1 MTCLEWSQSSWG
13 LPVCEAEAIKAFRN
27 LTGKTIYETR
37 IWLDSSEIL
46 GSSSDGIPDSAAL
59 LFGKPGI
66 HRQGNMTIE
75 EAVNTSLSSVWRKRR
90 LPVPWKRGMST
101 GRCKGKF
108 IFLHRQFCSFMW
120 TTKDIVVLKITRDD
134 TWAENFRKLTL
145 FYLMHPFPKVVEG

>member
-27 LTGKTIYETR
+27 LTQKTVYETR

-46 GSSSDGIPDSAAL
+46 GSSSDGIPDIAAL
-59 LFGKPGI
+59 CLGSQVSIDRGEYDNWRSSKHLFIICLEKTEVASPLENGHVNWKV
-66 HRQGNMTIE
+66 QGEIY
-75 EAVNTSLSSVWRKRR
+75 
-90 LPVPWKRGMST
+90 
-101 GRCKGKF
+101 
-108 IFLHRQFCSFMW
+108 FLHRQFCSFEW
-120 TTKDIVVLKITRDD
+120 TTKDIVVLKIARDD